1 MTTNSYFFIVDR
13 SNECQTVVSRHDPKT
28 KLHPNDVE
36 VEKEANMFGFRSA
49 PKRAKSVAAVV
60 IALGLS
66 AAALTGCSSTP
77 SGTDSATK
85 GAITWWGW
93 TPEIGVGKQYIA
105 AFNKV
110 YPNIKVTYKQV
121 ATASYD
127 AAIRPALASS
137 VGPDVFNVAPGGGIG
152 SIQAYQG
159 SAVDLTPVVTKALGS
174 DWKTKLAAIG
184 PKGLTTSTGKLAAL
198 SVGST
203 FAGSVWVNPTIF
215 SKYNLTPPKTFAEW
229 VSVCQAFASH
239 GVTCFEQGA
248 GDPGFNDDLLHA
260 IADSIKPGVWTSAVA
275 GKTAWT
281 DPTLEQAMKVFK
293 SMFTDGIIQ
302 KGAVGV
308 QQYPDVNNDFLA
320 GKTAMV
326 MMGTWYMQYSTLAG
340 ATAAVSAAG
349 VANAKPFPMIAIP
362 FPDVT
367 GAGNPAPLFGDADY
381 GLAVNTKSS
390 HQKAAETF
398 VTWLGTNEA
407 AQQVVAN
414 SLNDISALTNVAPKW
429 ADIKLVDAAQ
439 QQSTLQTLIAAT
451 GKISEARLG
460 DVGTALGQ
468 AIGVATSSVA
478 AGNATPKAALATLQ
492 TASKG

>member
-1 MTTNSYFFIVDR
+1 
-13 SNECQTVVSRHDPKT
+13 
-28 KLHPNDVE
+28 
-36 VEKEANMFGFRSA
+36 MFGIRAARRRPVSA
-49 PKRAKSVAAVV
+49 AAVV
-60 IALGLS
+60 IAVGLTAGLLS
-66 AAALTGCSSTP
+66 GCSST
-77 SGTDSATK
+77 SGSSASTDSATK
-85 GAITWWGW
+85 GSINWWGW

-137 VGPDVFNVAPGGGIG
+137 VGPDVFNMAPGGGIG
-152 SIQAYQG
+152 SIDAYQG
-159 SAVDLTPVVTKALGS
+159 SAVDLTPVISKALGS
-174 DWKTKLAAIG
+174 SWKSKVAAIG
-184 PKGLTTSTGKLAAL
+184 PAGLTTTGGKLAAL

-203 FAGSVWVNPTIF
+203 FAGSVWINPTMF
-215 SKYNLTPPKTFAEW
+215 AKYDLTPPKTFADW
-229 VSVCQAFASH
+229 VTVCKAFAAK
-239 GVTCFEQGA
+239 GATCFEQGA
-248 GDPGFNDDLLHA
+248 GDNGFNQDLLHA
-260 IADSIKPGVWTSAVA
+260 ISDSIKPGVWTKAVA
-275 GKTAWT
+275 GKVKWT
-281 DPTLEQAMKVFK
+281 DPTLAKAMTVFK
-293 SMFTDGIIQ
+293 SMFGNGIIQ

-326 MMGTWYMQYSTLAG
+326 MMGTWYMQYSTKAG

-349 VANAKPFPMIAIP
+349 VANAKPFPIVSIP

-381 GLAVNTKSS
+381 GLAVNNKSK

-414 SLNDISALTNVAPKW
+414 SLNDISALNAVSPKF
-429 ADIKLVDAAQ
+429 ADITLVDSSKQ
-439 QQSTLQTLIAAT
+439 ESTLQTLISSAS
-451 GKISEARLG
+451 KISEPRLG
-460 DVGTALGQ
+460 DVSTALGQ
-468 AIGVATSSVA
+468 AIGVALSSVA
-478 AGNATPKAALATLQ
+478 AGNATPSAALATLQ
-492 TASKG
+492 SASKG

>member
-1 MTTNSYFFIVDR
+1 
-13 SNECQTVVSRHDPKT
+13 
-28 KLHPNDVE
+28 
-36 VEKEANMFGFRSA
+36 MFGIRVAQRRPLSA
-49 PKRAKSVAAVV
+49 AAAV
-60 IALGLS
+60 IALGLTAGLLS
-66 AAALTGCSSTP
+66 GCSS
-77 SGTDSATK
+77 SNAGNSSSDSATK
-85 GAITWWGW
+85 GSINWWGW

-137 VGPDVFNVAPGGGIG
+137 VGPDVFNMAPGGGIG
-152 SIQAYQG
+152 SIDAYQG
-159 SAVDLTPVVTKALGS
+159 SAVDLTPVISKALGS
-174 DWKTKLAAIG
+174 DWKSKVAAIG
-184 PKGLTTSTGKLAAL
+184 PAGLTTTSGKLAAL

-203 FAGSVWVNPTIF
+203 FAGSVWINPTMF
-215 SKYNLTPPKTFAEW
+215 AKYNLTPPKTFADW
-229 VSVCQAFASH
+229 VTVCKAFAAK
-239 GVTCFEQGA
+239 GATCFEQGA
-248 GDPGFNDDLLHA
+248 GDNGFNQDLLHA
-260 IADSIKPGVWTSAVA
+260 IADSIKPGAWTKAVA
-275 GKTAWT
+275 GKVKWT
-281 DPTLEQAMKVFK
+281 DPTLMRAMTVFK
-293 SMFTDGIIQ
+293 SMFGDGIIQ

-326 MMGTWYMQYSTLAG
+326 MMGTWYMQYSTKAG

-349 VANAKPFPMIAIP
+349 VANAKPFPIVSMP

-381 GLAVNTKSS
+381 GLAVNNKSK

-414 SLNDISALTNVAPKW
+414 SLNDISALSSVSPKFG
-429 ADIKLVDAAQ
+429 DITLVDSSKQ
-439 QQSTLQTLIAAT
+439 RSTLQTLISSAS
-451 GKISEARLG
+451 KISEPRLG

-468 AIGVATSSVA
+468 AIGVALSSVA
-478 AGNATPKAALATLQ
+478 AGNATPTAALKTLQ
-492 TASKG
+492 SASKG

>member
-1 MTTNSYFFIVDR
+1 MFAIRTSR
-13 SNECQTVVSRHDPKT
+13 RRPVS
-28 KLHPNDVE
+28 
-36 VEKEANMFGFRSA
+36 
-49 PKRAKSVAAVV
+49 AAAAV
-60 IALGLS
+60 IALGLTAGLLS
-66 AAALTGCSSTP
+66 GCSSP
-77 SGTDSATK
+77 SDANAGGDSATK
-85 GAITWWGW
+85 GSINWWGW

-137 VGPDVFNVAPGGGIG
+137 VGPDVFNIAPGGGIG

-159 SAVDLTPVVTKALGS
+159 SAVDLTPVVSKALGS
-174 DWKTKLAAIG
+174 NWKSKVAAIG
-184 PKGLTTSTGKLAAL
+184 PAGLTTTSGKLAAL

-203 FAGSVWVNPTIF
+203 FAGSVWINPTMF
-215 SKYNLTPPKTFAEW
+215 AKYNLTPPKTFSEW
-229 VSVCQAFASH
+229 VSVCKAFAAK
-239 GVTCFEQGA
+239 GATCFEQGA
-248 GDPGFNDDLLHA
+248 GDNGFNQDLLHA
-260 IADSIKPGVWTSAVA
+260 IADSIKPGVWTKAVA
-275 GKTAWT
+275 GKVKWT
-281 DPTLEQAMKVFK
+281 DPTLVKAMTVFK
-293 SMFTDGIIQ
+293 SMFGDGIIQ

-326 MMGTWYMQYSTLAG
+326 MMGTWYMQYSTKAG

-349 VANAKPFPMIAIP
+349 VANAKPFPMVSIP

-381 GLAVNTKSS
+381 GLAVNNKSK

-414 SLNDISALTNVAPKW
+414 SLNDISALTSVSPKFD
-429 ADIKLVDAAQ
+429 AITLVDSSQ
-439 QQSTLQTLIAAT
+439 QRSTLQALISSAS
-451 GKISEARLG
+451 KISEPRLG

-468 AIGVATSSVA
+468 AIGVAVSSVA
-478 AGNATPKAALATLQ
+478 AGNATPTAALTTLQ
-492 TASKG
+492 SASKG